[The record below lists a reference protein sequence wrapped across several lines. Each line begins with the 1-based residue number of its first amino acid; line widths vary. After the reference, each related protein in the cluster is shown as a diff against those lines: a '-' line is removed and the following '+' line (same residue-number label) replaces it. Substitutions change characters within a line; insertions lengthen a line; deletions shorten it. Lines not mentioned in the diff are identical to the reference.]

1 MQAVWLL
8 MITCGL
14 LFRAASQRRGY
25 RGGCHGKLWRRVGW
39 RWWWGFDQIW
49 TCWCLLRKRIT
60 RLVDQTFTQIIHP
73 SACRFPCPLYR
84 YLLPRRSISSGPW
97 SDHSGSIFN
106 KALPAAGPLP
116 HPRPTFIS
124 IIITWA
130 SSQPPH
136 HNLPEPLTRIQSVP
150 SPTVNLADINNN
162 VRANEMRKI
171 TFGHM
176 KESGRP

>member
-14 LFRAASQRRGY
+14 LHWAK
-25 RGGCHGKLWRRVGW
+25 GGGTEGEPQEGW
-39 RWWWGFDQIW
+39 GGGGGDQIW
-49 TCWCLLRKRIT
+49 TCWCWCLLRKRIT

-84 YLLPRRSISSGPW
+84 YLVPRRSISSGPW

-106 KALPAAGPLP
+106 KALPAAGLLP

-130 SSQPPH
+130 SPQPP
-136 HNLPEPLTRIQSVP
+136 TTACP
-150 SPTVNLADINNN
+150 SPWPESNLC
-162 VRANEMRKI
+162 
-171 TFGHM
+171 H
-176 KESGRP
+176 RPQ